1 MQPEFDFDPLPG
13 RSADGISIWQRER
26 AAQQLE
32 MAKKLGLPIGH
43 GVEVWLRGGVR
54 LKGKLLL
61 AEETLVHN
69 EARTALRLQIDNTLF
84 SGDEL
89 ESCIKL

>member
-1 MQPEFDFDPLPG
+1 MTVW
-13 RSADGISIWQRER
+13 RRER
-26 AAQQLE
+26 EEQLLE
-32 MAKKLGLPIGH
+32 MAKRIGLPVGH
-43 GVEVWLRGGVR
+43 VVEVWLRGGVR

-61 AEETLVHN
+61 AEETLVPN
-69 EARTALRLQIDNTLF
+69 EARTTLRLQIDNTLF